1 MIFGHYP
8 IEIEFRWLKGKKIFC
23 VCKDGENKGKDKVK
37 RTSKG
42 GTRAGALDED
52 LCH

>member
-8 IEIEFRWLKGKKIFC
+8 IEIEFRWLKGKKYF
-23 VCKDGENKGKDKVK
+23 VFVKMERTRVRKKVK